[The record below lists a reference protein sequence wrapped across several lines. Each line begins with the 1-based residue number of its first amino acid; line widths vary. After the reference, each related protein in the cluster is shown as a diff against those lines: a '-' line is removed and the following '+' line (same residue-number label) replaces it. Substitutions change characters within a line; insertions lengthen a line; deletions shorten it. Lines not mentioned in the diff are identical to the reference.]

1 MLLLLSVSFQFLFFV
16 LFYVFFLIATPYYDT
31 KSLLVNCRLALHC
44 WEMLYDR
51 LICFFFFFFFFF
63 FFVLLAHLSSTPIQ
77 HCATSHC
84 VITLLSRLSCF
95 LDCLNANTFLHHR
108 TLVYLSDIH
117 DYSRVVRIHRFS
129 QFFPSLFSSPFLF
142 RTRERSLIPSPSS
155 SPERRL
161 ISEPTRGL
169 DKLHGNQKPKLS
181 VPRGPRLGPFP
192 PCFFDPRSTRTN
204 PLVTFHLDRSR
215 ANQPLIILF
224 SFSETR
230 FLCKMNIIYTRFFL
244 FFNFTD
250 RSKKTLCYLSFVERP
265 SFLSLFANE
274 MPKRERKLYQ
284 SGICYI
290 RKMGKLYNS

>member
-1 MLLLLSVSFQFLFFV
+1 MRIPFFIIEPWYIFQIFTIIRELFEFIV
-16 LFYVFFLIATPYYDT
+16 L
-31 KSLLVNCRLALHC
+31 N
-44 WEMLYDR
+44 
-51 LICFFFFFFFFF
+51 
-63 FFVLLAHLSSTPIQ
+63 
-77 HCATSHC
+77 
-84 VITLLSRLSCF
+84 
-95 LDCLNANTFLHHR
+95 
-108 TLVYLSDIH
+108 
-117 DYSRVVRIHRFS
+117 FS
-129 QFFPSLFSSPFLF
+129 PFSLFSSPFLF

-290 RKMGKLYNS
+290 RMGKLYNS